1 MGMQENDVPEFGEL
15 LARANGTVLLV
26 AGEVSA
32 LAGAVRRGAKDY
44 LRHLVGT
51 GAARQG
57 YFRGSDTDLDSEFA
71 GAGIGETFERELAR
85 AMERSQRCDQG
96 IRAEAGF
103 DGDAEEVDFVV
114 LLDFFM
120 RDSRGR

>member
-1 MGMQENDVPEFGEL
+1 MQEDNVLDFGDL
-15 LARANGTVLLV
+15 LARANGTALIM

-32 LAGAVRRGAKDY
+32 LAGAVRRGTKDY

-51 GAARQG
+51 GAARRG
-57 YFRGSDTDLDSEFA
+57 YFGGSDMDLDSECA
-71 GAGIGETFERELAR
+71 GQGVGETFEREFVG
-85 AMERSQRCDQG
+85 AMERGQRWDQEL
-96 IRAEAGF
+96 RAGAGF
-103 DGDAEEVDFVV
+103 DGAAEEVDFEV